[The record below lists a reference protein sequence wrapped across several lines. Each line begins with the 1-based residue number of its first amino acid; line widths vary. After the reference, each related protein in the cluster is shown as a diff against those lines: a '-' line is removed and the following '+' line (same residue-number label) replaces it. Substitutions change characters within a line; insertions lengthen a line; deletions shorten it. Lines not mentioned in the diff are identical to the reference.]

1 MEQRRGRAWFWI
13 KRPRSASLEPR
24 HDGRHHG
31 RHTSPHSHLNL
42 KAAREPGL
50 LCPSSQPSAKWL
62 PSLPNASMK
71 ARGKSVIFPQE
82 TLSNP
87 LPVIQFSLTVETV
100 VPFSVCSQL
109 LCVLTALV
117 WMPTP
122 GCSQESVWFSVWV
135 HTHSSSYSLGLLHCP
150 RRVLV
155 GMEGSPLIIPI

>member
-1 MEQRRGRAWFWI
+1 M
-13 KRPRSASLEPR
+13 
-24 HDGRHHG
+24 
-31 RHTSPHSHLNL
+31 
-42 KAAREPGL
+42 REPGF

-71 ARGKSVIFPQE
+71 ARGKSVILPQE

-87 LPVIQFSLTVETV
+87 LPVIQFRLTVETV

-109 LCVLTALV
+109 LCVLTTLV

-122 GCSQESVWFSVWV
+122 VCSEESVWLSVWA
-135 HTHSSSYSLGLLHCP
+135 HTHSPSHSLGLLHCLW
-150 RRVLV
+150 RVLV